1 MQRETDIVGSL
12 IRDAGRRASPP
23 EDAYRQVFV
32 AAHAAFRD
40 KTARRSQR
48 RWLLGAG
55 LAASVVLAAA
65 FLAQWL
71 APSASGGALATIE
84 RSMGGVELLAG
95 DAWEP
100 LETGHGSLGT
110 GRRLR
115 TRGDGRV
122 ALALAGNG
130 SLRVA
135 GDTEILLDAPGRV
148 YLARGTIYFDSGEGR
163 AGTGIEVVTPAGTA
177 RDVGTQFE
185 LLAVGAALRLRVR
198 EGAVTID
205 RGGRSLTGQAGE
217 ELSIDDLGSV
227 SRGSIAAD
235 DPAWRW
241 AEAIAPMPDM
251 DGKPASS
258 LIAWVARQTGR
269 RLRYESALVEQRAAA
284 VILHGDVRHLAPLEA
299 LEAMLATTDLMVV
312 HHGDT
317 MEVRSRSRPPT
328 GP

>member
-1 MQRETDIVGSL
+1 MERETDVIGSL

-23 EDAYRQVFV
+23 EDAYQQVFV
-32 AAHAAFRD
+32 AAHAAFRE
-40 KTARRSQR
+40 KTARRRER
-48 RWLLGAG
+48 RWMLGAG
-55 LAASVVLAAA
+55 VAATVVLAVALFA
-65 FLAQWL
+65 YWPGPAGNG
-71 APSASGGALATIE
+71 SALADVE
-84 RSMGGVELLAG
+84 RSIGGVELLAG
-95 DAWEP
+95 DDWQP

-115 TRGDGRV
+115 TRADGRV
-122 ALALAGNG
+122 ALALAGSG

-148 YLARGTIYFDSGEGR
+148 YLARGTIYFDSGDGR
-163 AGTGIEVVTPAGTA
+163 TGTAIEVVTPAGTA

-185 LLAVGAALRLRVR
+185 LQVAGAALRLRVR
-198 EGAVTID
+198 EGAVAID

-217 ELSIDDLGSV
+217 ELAIDDLGGV

-235 DPAWRW
+235 DPAWQW

-251 DGKPASS
+251 DGKPASA

-269 RLRYESALVEQRAAA
+269 RLHYESALVEQRAAE
-284 VILHGDVRHLAPLEA
+284 VILHGDIRRLAPMEA
-299 LEAMLATTDLMVV
+299 LEAMLATTDLMVELQ
-312 HHGDT
+312 GDT
-317 MEVRSRSRPPT
+317 MEIRSRSRPPT